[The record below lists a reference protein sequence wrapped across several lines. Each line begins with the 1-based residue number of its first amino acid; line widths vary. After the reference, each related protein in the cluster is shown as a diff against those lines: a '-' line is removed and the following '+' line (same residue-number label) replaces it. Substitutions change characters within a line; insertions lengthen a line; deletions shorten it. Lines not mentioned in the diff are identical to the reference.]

1 MSQQAKS
8 QIDPVNEVL
17 PIGKLFILGLQHV
30 LVMYAGA
37 IAVPLILGRALK
49 LSPEQVTT
57 LISAD
62 LFVCGLVTLIQSL
75 GVGRL
80 FGIRLPVM
88 MGVTFA
94 SLGPMVAIANTNPS
108 LTGAQSIFGAIIG
121 AGIVAILIAPMMSKL
136 LRFFPPI
143 VTGSI
148 ILVIGVSL
156 MPVGINWIFGI
167 PAGLTAPLVVDPDHA
182 MWLKEMAALAAQDNP
197 IPDMPSNLSAS
208 ATINNPNYAPLL
220 NISVSALVLTTIL
233 VVAKC
238 FKGFLG
244 NISVLIG
251 IIVGSIVAAL
261 YGKMHFD
268 QIAKAKWFDLVTP
281 LPFGTPIFDPIL
293 IATMSIVMVV
303 VMIESAGMFLALG
316 ELTNKKLSTD
326 DLARGLRVDG
336 LGTLIG
342 GLFNVFPYTSFSQ
355 NIGLVGISGV
365 KSRYVCVAGGII
377 LMAMGLIPK
386 LAALAES
393 TPVFVLGG
401 AGIVMFGMVATTG
414 IRILSSVD
422 FKTNRNNS
430 LIIAISLGFGM
441 IPTIAPKFMIWLPH
455 AIHPLIDSGILL
467 ASVAAIS
474 LNLLFNGVKSAEEA
488 AKEAAE
494 NTHGSE

>member
-1 MSQQAKS
+1 MSQQLS
-8 QIDPVNEVL
+8 QTDPVNEVL
-17 PIGKLFILGLQHV
+17 PTGKLFVLGLQHV

-49 LSPEQVTT
+49 LTPDQVTT

-75 GVGRL
+75 GIGKL

-94 SLGPMVAIANTNPS
+94 SLGPMVAIANANP
-108 LTGAQSIFGAIIG
+108 TIAGAQSIFGAIIG
-121 AGIVAILIAPMMSKL
+121 AGIISILIAPIMSKL

-167 PAGLTAPLVVDPDHA
+167 PVGLTAPLIPNPEHV
-182 MWLKEMAALAAQDNP
+182 MWLKEMAVLAAQDNP
-197 IPDMPSNLSAS
+197 IPEMPVNLTVSPS
-208 ATINNPNYAPLL
+208 VFNPAYAPLF
-220 NISVSALVLTTIL
+220 NIGVSALVLTTIL
-233 VVAKC
+233 LVSKF

-261 YGKMHFD
+261 FGKMHFD
-268 QIAKAKWFDLVTP
+268 QIDKAHWFDLVTP
-281 LPFGTPIFDPIL
+281 LPFGMPIFDPIL
-293 IATMSIVMVV
+293 IATMTVVMVV
-303 VMIESAGMFLALG
+303 VMIESSGMFLALG

-342 GLFNVFPYTSFSQ
+342 GIFNVFPYTSFSQ

-377 LMAMGLIPK
+377 LMTMGLIPK

-401 AGIVMFGMVATTG
+401 AGLVMFGMVATTG

-467 ASVAAIS
+467 ASVAAIL

>member
-1 MSQQAKS
+1 MTQEIKT
-8 QIDPVNEVL
+8 IDSVDEILPV
-17 PIGKLFILGLQHV
+17 GKLFVLGLQHV

-49 LSPEQVTT
+49 LTPDQVTT
-57 LISAD
+57 LISTD
-62 LFVCGLVTLIQSL
+62 LFICGVVTLIQSL
-75 GVGRL
+75 GVGRY
-80 FGIRLPVM
+80 FGIKLPVM

-94 SLGPMVAIANTNPS
+94 SLGPMVAMANANPTIA
-108 LTGAQSIFGAIIG
+108 GAQAIFGSIIG
-121 AGIVAILIAPMMSKL
+121 AGVVAILIAPIMSKL

-167 PAGLTAPLVVDPDHA
+167 PAGMTAPLIPDPDHIL
-182 MWLKEMAALAAQDNP
+182 WLKEMAALAAQDNP
-197 IPDMPSNLSAS
+197 LPDIPSNLSAS
-208 ATINNPNYAPLL
+208 ATVLNPNYAPML
-220 NISVSALVLTTIL
+220 NVGVSAFVLTIIL
-233 VVAKC
+233 LVSKF

-244 NISVLIG
+244 NISVLVG
-251 IIVGSIVAAL
+251 IIAGSVVAAI
-261 YGKMHFD
+261 YGKMHFE
-268 QIAKAKWFDLVTP
+268 QIEKAKWFDLVTP
-281 LPFGTPIFDPIL
+281 FSFGMPTFDPVL
-293 IATMSIVMVV
+293 VATMSIVMIV

-316 ELTNKKLSTD
+316 EITNKKLSTD

-342 GLFNVFPYTSFSQ
+342 GVFNVFPYTSFSQ

-365 KSRYVCVAGGII
+365 KSRYVCVAGGVI

-401 AGIVMFGMVATTG
+401 AGLVMFGMVAATG
-414 IRILSSVD
+414 IRILSAVD
-422 FKTNRNNS
+422 FKSNRNNS

-441 IPTIAPKFMIWLPH
+441 IPTIAPKFLIWMPH

-467 ASVAAIS
+467 ASIAAIF
-474 LNLLFNGVKSAEEA
+474 LNLLFNGVKSVEEA
-488 AKEAAE
+488 AMDAAH

>member
-1 MSQQAKS
+1 MLQETKAIS
-8 QIDPVNEVL
+8 PVDEIL
-17 PIGKLFILGLQHV
+17 PAGKLFVLGLQHV

-37 IAVPLILGRALK
+37 IAVPLILGRALR
-49 LSPEQVTT
+49 LTPDQVTT
-57 LISAD
+57 LISTD
-62 LFVCGLVTLIQSL
+62 LFICGVVTLIQSL
-75 GVGRL
+75 GIGRY
-80 FGIRLPVM
+80 FGVRLPVM

-94 SLGPMVAIANTNPS
+94 SLGPMVAMANSNPTIA
-108 LTGAQSIFGAIIG
+108 GAQAIFGSIIG
-121 AGIVAILIAPMMSKL
+121 AGIVAILVAPIMSKL

-167 PAGLTAPLVVDPDHA
+167 PAGMTAPLIPDPDHIL
-182 MWLKEMAALAAQDNP
+182 WLKEMAALAALDNP
-197 IPDMPSNLSAS
+197 IPDMPSNLTVS
-208 ATINNPNYAPLL
+208 ATVANPNYAPMLNVGVSIFVLSIILL
-220 NISVSALVLTTIL
+220 VS
-233 VVAKC
+233 KF

-244 NISVLIG
+244 NISVLVG
-251 IIVGSIVAAL
+251 IVSGSVVAAF
-261 YGKMHFD
+261 YGKMHFE
-268 QIAKAKWFDLVTP
+268 QIEKAKWFDLVTP
-281 LPFGTPIFDPIL
+281 FSFGMPTFDPVL
-293 IATMSIVMVV
+293 VATMSIVMIV

-316 ELTNKKLSTD
+316 EITNKKLSTE

-342 GLFNVFPYTSFSQ
+342 GIFNVFPYTSFSQ

-365 KSRYVCVAGGII
+365 KSRYVCVAGGLI

-401 AGIVMFGMVATTG
+401 AGLVMFGMVAATG
-414 IRILSSVD
+414 IRILSTVD
-422 FKTNRNNS
+422 FKSNRNNS

-441 IPTIAPKFMIWLPH
+441 IPTIAPKFLIWMPH

-467 ASVAAIS
+467 ASVAAIF

-488 AKEAAE
+488 AIEAAQ

>member
-1 MSQQAKS
+1 MSQQLS
-8 QIDPVNEVL
+8 PNDPVNEIL
-17 PIGKLFILGLQHV
+17 PTGKLFVLGLQHV

-49 LSPEQVTT
+49 LTPDQVTT

-75 GVGRL
+75 GIGKL

-94 SLGPMVAIANTNPS
+94 SLGPMVAIANANP
-108 LTGAQSIFGAIIG
+108 TIAGAQSIFGAIIG
-121 AGIVAILIAPMMSKL
+121 AGIISILIAPIMSKL

-167 PAGLTAPLVVDPDHA
+167 PVGLTAPLIPNPDHVI
-182 MWLKEMAALAAQDNP
+182 WLKEMAELAAQDNP
-197 IPDMPSNLSAS
+197 IPEMPANLTVSPS
-208 ATINNPNYAPLL
+208 VFNPAYAPLF
-220 NISVSALVLTTIL
+220 NIGVSALVLTTIL
-233 VVAKC
+233 LVAKF

-261 YGKMHFD
+261 FGKMHFD
-268 QIAKAKWFDLVTP
+268 QIDKAHWFELVTP
-281 LPFGTPIFDPIL
+281 LPFGMPIFDPIL
-293 IATMSIVMVV
+293 IATMTVVMVV
-303 VMIESAGMFLALG
+303 VMIESSGMFLALG

-377 LMAMGLIPK
+377 LMTMGLIPK

-401 AGIVMFGMVATTG
+401 AGLVMFGMVATTG

-467 ASVAAIS
+467 ASVAAIL

>member
-1 MSQQAKS
+1 MTQQPS
-8 QIDPVNEVL
+8 PIDPIDEVL
-17 PIGKLFILGLQHV
+17 PTGKLFILGLQHV

-49 LSPEQVTT
+49 LTPDQVTT

-75 GVGRL
+75 GMGKL
-80 FGIRLPVM
+80 FGIRMPVM

-94 SLGPMVAIANTNPS
+94 SLGPMVAVANSNPS
-108 LTGAQSIFGAIIG
+108 LSGAQSIFGAIIG
-121 AGIVAILIAPMMSKL
+121 AGILATLLAPIMSKL

-167 PAGLTAPLVVDPDHA
+167 PVGLTAPMIPNPDHVA
-182 MWLKEMAALAAQDNP
+182 WLQEMAALAAKDNP
-197 IPDMPSNLSAS
+197 IPEMPINLSVSAS
-208 ATINNPNYAPLL
+208 ILNPAYAPLL
-220 NISVSALVLTTIL
+220 NIGVSALVLVTIL
-233 VVAKC
+233 IVAKC

-251 IIVGSIVAAL
+251 IIVGSIVAAM
-261 YGKMHFD
+261 YGKMHFE
-268 QIAKAKWFDLVTP
+268 QIAKAKWFDLVMP
-281 LPFGTPIFDPIL
+281 LPFGMPTFDPIL
-293 IATMSIVMVV
+293 IATMTIVMIV

-316 ELTNKKLSTD
+316 ELTGKKLSTD

-336 LGTLIG
+336 LGTFIG
-342 GLFNVFPYTSFSQ
+342 GIFNVFPYTSFSQ

-377 LMAMGLIPK
+377 LMTMGLIPK

-401 AGIVMFGMVATTG
+401 AGLVMFGMVATTG

-430 LIIAISLGFGM
+430 LIIAIALGFGM

-467 ASVAAIS
+467 ASVAAIT
-474 LNLLFNGVKSAEEA
+474 LNLLFNGVKSTEEA